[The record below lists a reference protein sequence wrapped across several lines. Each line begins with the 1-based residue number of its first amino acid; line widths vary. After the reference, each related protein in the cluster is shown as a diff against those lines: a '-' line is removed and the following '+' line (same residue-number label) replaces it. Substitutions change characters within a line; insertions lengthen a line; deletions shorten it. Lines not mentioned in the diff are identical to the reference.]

1 MKNIQNE
8 SFHKKIQQIGQQ
20 KNGCGQINTSSTEPV
35 NGKVLRVQS
44 MKLRQHEIKAER
56 NGD

>member
-1 MKNIQNE
+1 M
-8 SFHKKIQQIGQQ
+8 
-20 KNGCGQINTSSTEPV
+20 NTSSTEPV

-56 NGD
+56 NGDQYVGL